1 MPKLWWW
8 SSAATTANSVTR
20 HYLSRSTTFFDDE
33 LKKSKHQRQASIS
46 SISSLTSSPSLP
58 ILPTLYGVGGIHS
71 LKKKRRTIL
80 RIPTSISIALAIV
93 FIISVYTTHLV
104 SPCYIG
110 WLWHYRNRCLGN
122 VAHPWAASPSTARTI
137 STNTGE
143 RPKIAIAMIAD
154 NFMQPDI
161 RNLTIRNKQRY
172 AQVWGYDLFV
182 PDQEELLRM
191 AGGLPVAW
199 AKFPLI
205 KKVLKTHE
213 YVMVI
218 DADAVILREDI
229 SLHKAVDTMGNHS
242 LLISDDHNGPNSG
255 VFMLRRS
262 EWTRQ
267 FLDEAMKS
275 ASILS
280 EQTRKFPLRFEN
292 RAFFYLLNSW
302 PKCGPFVRV
311 DSVLAPVAT
320 NTSYF
325 VSGVKTIDRCL
336 INRRPPRATRPR
348 DLFDSGASFDV
359 VDDAFVAHA
368 AGGSIKSKVEVL
380 RWLLSVAPLS

>member
-1 MPKLWWW
+1 M
-8 SSAATTANSVTR
+8 ANV
-20 HYLSRSTTFFDDE
+20 
-33 LKKSKHQRQASIS
+33 
-46 SISSLTSSPSLP
+46 P
-58 ILPTLYGVGGIHS
+58 
-71 LKKKRRTIL
+71 
-80 RIPTSISIALAIV
+80 
-93 FIISVYTTHLV
+93 
-104 SPCYIG
+104 
-110 WLWHYRNRCLGN
+110 
-122 VAHPWAASPSTARTI
+122 HPWAASPSTAATI
-137 STNTGE
+137 STDTGA

-182 PDQEELLRM
+182 PNQSELTAM

-205 KKVLKTHE
+205 KRVLTTHE

-262 EWTRQ
+262 DWTTR
-267 FLDEAMKS
+267 FLQEAMSS

-280 EQTRKFPLRFEN
+280 EQSRKFPLRFEN

-302 PKCGPFVRV
+302 PSCGPLRRV
-311 DSVLAPVAT
+311 DSMLAPVASGRDVKFFT
-320 NTSYF
+320 
-325 VSGVKTIDRCL
+325 SGVKTVDRCL
-336 INRRPPRATRPR
+336 INRRPPRATRPQ

-368 AGGSIKSKVEVL
+368 AGGSIKSKVDAL